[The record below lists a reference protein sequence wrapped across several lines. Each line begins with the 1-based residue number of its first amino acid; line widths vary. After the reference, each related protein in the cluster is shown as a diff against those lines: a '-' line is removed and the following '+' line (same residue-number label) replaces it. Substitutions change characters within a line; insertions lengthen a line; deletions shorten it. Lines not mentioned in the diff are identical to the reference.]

1 MNLYKVFTY
10 MQFGRKK
17 KYALENIRKK
27 KYAQERFWKK
37 NVRPGFCFGQ
47 KMYALKAPCTGTI

>member
-10 MQFGRKK
+10 MQFGKK
-17 KYALENIRKK
+17 RSMHLKILRQK